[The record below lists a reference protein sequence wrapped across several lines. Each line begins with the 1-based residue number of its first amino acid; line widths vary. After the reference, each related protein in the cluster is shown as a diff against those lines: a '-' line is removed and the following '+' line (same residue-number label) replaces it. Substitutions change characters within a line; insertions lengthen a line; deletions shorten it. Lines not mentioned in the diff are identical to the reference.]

1 MTTLLFDLRFGWRQL
16 IKTPAFTI
24 VAVLT
29 LALGVG
35 VNTAIFSVVDAVM
48 LKPLP
53 YPHPER
59 LVSFLETQK
68 DRGFFS
74 MSLADLQDYS
84 HNRTLT
90 GIAHIGDVLRNLTGS
105 GAPERVP
112 GTRASGNFFDV
123 LEMRP
128 RIGRGFTPRDDRFG
142 APHVIVLGDEFWR
155 AHFGADP
162 NIIGKQIRMDA
173 EPYEVIGVMPP
184 GFVSPAQFT
193 EQDRLEYI
201 IPDCYDP
208 ETVNDRGTMLDEGFA
223 RLKPGVSIQQARSE
237 ISGIS
242 ARLEKAYPKTNAG
255 RVVEIEP
262 AREKLAAGSRTALL
276 VLLGA
281 VGLILLIACVNVANL
296 LLARAMRQQ
305 REIAVRIAL
314 GARRSRVMRELLVQT
329 GALALAGC
337 SLGVL
342 MAWWLTQY
350 LIHLVPVGN
359 VPRIGEAGLSLPV
372 LLFAFVVCG
381 GAVLLFGLAPA
392 WIVSGADPQLALYG
406 SGTRQ
411 TAGSGVM
418 RWRSWLMAAEVALSL
433 VLLIGAGLMLKSF
446 LMLRGVGLGF
456 EPERVVAMDISLP
469 DHSPQP
475 GASHHDGSGDGAK
488 PAVDPEAVR
497 RLQFFTTLANRV
509 EAIPGVEAAAFG
521 RFPLRGHWVS
531 SYERQDR
538 PLKNKEGDDPNQ
550 INLDSQMVSVDY
562 FKTLHLQI
570 TEGRPFTPDDRVGAE
585 PVIIVNQAFEHAY
598 YPGSSAINRRLR
610 RTGESDWRRI
620 VGVAADAHY
629 YGQDRKVNPAAFY
642 AAAQVDAYPVA
653 IHEFAVTSA
662 LPMGKLLPAVRQAVW
677 SIEPQQPITRVRK
690 LSESVSESQS
700 NQRFQMSLLVLFA
713 SLALLLAVVGIYGV
727 VAYSVEQRT
736 SEIGIRIALGARQSW
751 ILGMVVRQSM
761 TFALGGIAAGLA
773 IAWLASR
780 SLTGLL
786 YDVKPLDFATY
797 TVVCLL
803 LAAAVCAAAW
813 LPARRA
819 SLIEPIQ
826 ALRHE

>member
-1 MTTLLFDLRFGWRQL
+1 MSSLLFDLRCGWRQL
-16 IKTPAFTI
+16 AKTPAFTL

-59 LVSFLETQK
+59 LVSFLETEK
-68 DRGFFS
+68 ERRFFS
-74 MSLADLQDYS
+74 LSLADLPDYS
-84 HNRTLT
+84 HNHTLE
-90 GIAHIGDVLRNLTGS
+90 GIVHMGDTLMNLTGS

-123 LEMRP
+123 LQVRP
-128 RIGRGFTPRDDRFG
+128 RLGRGFAPQDDRFG

-155 AHFGADP
+155 ARFGADP
-162 NIIGKQIRMDA
+162 GIVGKQIRMDG
-173 EPYEVIGVMPP
+173 EPYEVLGVMPP
-184 GFVSPAQFT
+184 GFVSPEQFT
-193 EQDRLEYI
+193 ERDRLEYI
-201 IPDCYDP
+201 IPDCYEP
-208 ETVNDRGTMLDEGFA
+208 ETVNDRGTMLDEAFA
-223 RLKPGVSIQQARSE
+223 RLKPGVTIQQARSE
-237 ISGIS
+237 MSGIT
-242 ARLEKAYPKTNAG
+242 ARLAKAYPKSNAG
-255 RVVEIEP
+255 RQVVIEP
-262 AREKLAAGSRTALL
+262 AKEKLAAGSRTALL

-314 GARRSRVMRELLVQT
+314 GARRGRVMRELLVQT

-342 MAWWLTQY
+342 IAWWLTRY
-350 LIHLVPVGN
+350 LTHLVPRGD
-359 VPRIGEAGLSLPV
+359 VPRIGEADLSLPV

-381 GAVLLFGLAPA
+381 ATALLFGLAPA

-406 SGTRQ
+406 SGARQ

-446 LMLRGVGLGF
+446 VLLRGVGLGF
-456 EPERVVAMDISLP
+456 EPDRVVAMDISLP
-469 DHSPQP
+469 ENKPQS
-475 GASHHDGSGDGAK
+475 GSAHHDG
-488 PAVDPEAVR
+488 PASSTRPAIDPEALR
-497 RLQFFTTLANRV
+497 RFQFFAALTERV

-521 RFPLRGHWVS
+521 RFPLRGHWIS
-531 SYERQDR
+531 SYEREDHPVKDHDER
-538 PLKNKEGDDPNQ
+538 SE

-562 FKTLHLQI
+562 FKALHLQVA
-570 TEGRPFTPDDRVGAE
+570 EGRPFTPDDRVGTE
-585 PVIIVNQAFEHAY
+585 PVIIVNHAFEKAF
-598 YPGSSAINRRLR
+598 YPGSSAINHRVR
-610 RTGESDWRRI
+610 RTGSPDWRRI
-620 VGVAADAHY
+620 VGVAAGAHY
-629 YGQDRKVNPAAFY
+629 YGQDRQVQPAAFY
-642 AAAQVDAYPVA
+642 AAAQVDAYPVE
-653 IHEFAVTSA
+653 IHEFAVSSA
-662 LPMGKLLPAVRQAVW
+662 LPLEKLLPAVRQAVW
-677 SIEPQQPITRVRK
+677 SIDPQQPVSRVRK

-700 NQRFQMSLLVLFA
+700 SRRFQMSLLVLFA

-761 TFALGGIAAGLA
+761 MFALAGLAAGVA

-786 YDVKPLDFATY
+786 YGVKPLDLATY
-797 TVVCLL
+797 TTVSLL
-803 LAAAVCAAAW
+803 LATAVLAAAW

>member
-1 MTTLLFDLRFGWRQL
+1 MSSLVFDLRCGWRQL
-16 IKTPAFTI
+16 AKTPGFTI

-59 LVSFLETQK
+59 LVSFLETEK
-68 DRGFFS
+68 GRKYFS
-74 MSLADLQDYS
+74 ASLPDLEDFS
-84 HNRTLT
+84 HNHALE
-90 GIAHIGDVLRNLTGS
+90 GIVHIGDVQMNLTGS

-123 LEMRP
+123 LGVRP
-128 RIGRGFTPRDDRFG
+128 RLGRGFTRHDDRFG

-155 AHFGADP
+155 ARFGADP
-162 NIIGKQIRMDA
+162 DIVGKQIRMDG
-173 EPYEVIGVMPP
+173 EPYEVLGVMPP
-184 GFVSPAQFT
+184 GFVSPEQFT
-193 EQDRLEYI
+193 GSDRLEYI
-201 IPDCYDP
+201 IPDCYEP
-208 ETVNDRGTMLDEGFA
+208 EILTDRGTSLDAAFA
-223 RLKPGVSIQQARSE
+223 RLKPGVTIQQARAE
-237 ISGIS
+237 IDGIA
-242 ARLEKAYPKTNAG
+242 ARLAKAYPSTNKDKI
-255 RVVEIEP
+255 VVIEP
-262 AREKLAAGSRTALL
+262 AKEKLAAGSRTALL

-350 LIHLVPVGN
+350 LVHLVPTGN
-359 VPRIGEAGLSLPV
+359 VPRLGEADLSLPV
-372 LLFAFVVCG
+372 LLFAFLVCG
-381 GAVLLFGLAPA
+381 GAALLFGVAPA

-446 LMLRGVGLGF
+446 VLLRGVGLGF
-456 EPERVVAMDISLP
+456 EPDRVVAMDISLP
-469 DHSPQP
+469 DKNPQS
-475 GASHHDGSGDGAK
+475 GSTHHDGPGSGAVK
-488 PAVDPEAVR
+488 PPIDPEALR
-497 RLQFFTTLANRV
+497 RFQFFETLTQRV

-521 RFPLRGHWVS
+521 RFPLRGHWIS
-531 SYERQDR
+531 SYERDDK
-538 PLKNKEGDDPNQ
+538 PLQGRDESNE

-562 FKTLHLQI
+562 FKALRLQLP
-570 TEGRPFTPDDRVGAE
+570 EGRPFTPDDRVGSE
-585 PVIIVNQAFEHAY
+585 PVIIVNQAFERAF
-598 YPGSSAINRRLR
+598 YPGSTAINHRIR
-610 RTGESDWRRI
+610 RTGGQEDWRRI
-620 VGVAADAHY
+620 VGVVADAHY
-629 YGQDRKVNPAAFY
+629 YGQDRQVQPAAFF
-642 AAAQVDAYPVA
+642 AAAQVDAYPTA
-653 IHEFAVTSA
+653 IHEFAVRSA
-662 LPMGKLLPAVRQAVW
+662 MPLGKLLPAVRQAVW
-677 SIEPQQPITRVRK
+677 SIDPEQPVTRVRK

-700 NQRFQMSLLVLFA
+700 TLRFQMSLLALFA

-727 VAYSVEQRT
+727 VAYGVEQRT

-761 TFALGGIAAGLA
+761 TFALAGLLAGIA
-773 IAWLASR
+773 IAWVASR
-780 SLTGLL
+780 ALGGLL
-786 YDVKPLDFATY
+786 YGVKPLDFATY
-797 TVVCLL
+797 ATVSLL
-803 LAAAVCAAAW
+803 LATAVLGAAW